1 MQLRLISCFL
11 ISTICLSLKSHAD
24 TFNVA
29 LLKSGLP
36 PYIFTQQ
43 ERKSG
48 IYVDILKEIEKI
60 TGDKFILRYYP
71 IKRSIKAFSA
81 GNIDIEPGINPA
93 WRKEWQ
99 SESLYSA
106 PFMMYTDIVAFRRNE
121 YFKVSNVQDLV
132 GKKIATV
139 KGYYYPGFQ
148 EGLNSK
154 KITRYNLTH
163 EFQLLQFLSL
173 KQRGADAGFI
183 NKNVLLYYMKTK
195 NVKFDMGD
203 VIGNVPIMF
212 RFHKNKAKALP
223 RFNKALK
230 HLIENGKINEI
241 VKRYSE

>member
-81 GNIDIEPGINPA
+81 GDIEPGINPA

-99 SESLYSA
+99 AESLYSA

-163 EFQLLQFLSL
+163 EFQLLQYLS
-173 KQRGADAGFI
+173 K
-183 NKNVLLYYMKTK
+183 YYMSA
-195 NVKFDMGD
+195 
-203 VIGNVPIMF
+203 
-212 RFHKNKAKALP
+212 R
-223 RFNKALK
+223 
-230 HLIENGKINEI
+230 
-241 VKRYSE
+241 